1 MSDVQADIAASQAVQ
16 AALSATSEA
25 QSAVATVVDPS
36 HGPADPAT
44 LVPGTLPVGNAEPA
58 VEPQVTGAQVV
69 ASNGAEGTIT
79 VHVEHTGEPAV
90 DHSIA
95 AEGAKT
101 EPVAKAKV
109 NTGAALAEQRA
120 SFKVGG
126 AQAGNAMDT
135 MHGAVNSTWPPK
147 AR

>member
-44 LVPGTLPVGNAEPA
+44 LVPGTLPVSNA
-58 VEPQVTGAQVV
+58 
-69 ASNGAEGTIT
+69 
-79 VHVEHTGEPAV
+79 EPAV

-95 AEGAKT
+95 AEGVKT